1 MAFSEKIKKEIE
13 TYCNNH
19 LATDLWYEN
28 EFYFIQNV
36 ELRNRIITEF
46 KAIRFAYKLYEGEYY
61 GAAGFFR
68 NCPSYSF
75 SNISLAVNNSLP
87 QRPYMVRFIIFNL
100 LFVPSTK
107 PFDRGLATAFSTA
120 DKSFSSPDAK
130 RESSFKSLFLYFS
143 IKRYKYGMF
152 FF

>member
-1 MAFSEKIKKEIE
+1 MYIS
-13 TYCNNH
+13 T
-19 LATDLWYEN
+19 T
-28 EFYFIQNV
+28 QNQLHGV
-36 ELRNRIITEF
+36 L
-46 KAIRFAYKLYEGEYY
+46 GV
-61 GAAGFFR
+61 FR
-68 NCPSYSF
+68 NCPSYPF
-75 SNISLAVNNSLP
+75 SNISLAVNNSLL

-107 PFDRGLATAFSTA
+107 PFDRGLAIAFSTA

-152 FF
+152 SFEISPETPECRTLES

>member
-1 MAFSEKIKKEIE
+1 MTFKHAAHRAAHFISSFWFEILPVIHLTMVKADLDHRALEKVPFYEVRLIHRKDIHMASVHSAV
-13 TYCNNH
+13 YSV
-19 LATDLWYEN
+19 LS
-28 EFYFIQNV
+28 
-36 ELRNRIITEF
+36 
-46 KAIRFAYKLYEGEYY
+46 
-61 GAAGFFR
+61 GFFR
-68 NCPSYSF
+68 YCPSYLF

-130 RESSFKSLFLYFS
+130 R
-143 IKRYKYGMF
+143 
-152 FF
+152 

>member
-1 MAFSEKIKKEIE
+1 MYIS
-13 TYCNNH
+13 T
-19 LATDLWYEN
+19 T
-28 EFYFIQNV
+28 QNQLHGV
-36 ELRNRIITEF
+36 L
-46 KAIRFAYKLYEGEYY
+46 GV
-61 GAAGFFR
+61 FR
-68 NCPSYSF
+68 NCPSYPF

-107 PFDRGLATAFSTA
+107 PFDRGLAIAFSTA
-120 DKSFSSPDAK
+120 DNAFSSPVAK

-152 FF
+152 SFEISPETPECRTLES